1 MDILSSATIHGLLH
15 SYGLWMLFALI
26 MLESMAVPLPGETAL
41 ISAALYAGSTHEV
54 SIVVVVLVAAAAA
67 IVGDNIGYMVG
78 RTIGS
83 RLVARYGRYIR
94 LDQSR
99 LKVGQ
104 YLFLRH
110 GGKIVFFGRFV
121 AFLRAYA
128 ALLAGI
134 NRMSWPRFL
143 VMNALG
149 ALCWAGLMG
158 GAAYL
163 FGGQIKRVSGPIGAL
178 LLVVAIGFV
187 VGGFLFFR
195 RHERELVRRA
205 EAALPGPLL
214 PP

>member
-1 MDILSSATIHGLLH
+1 MEILSSVTLHGLLH
-15 SYGLWMLFALI
+15 TYGLWMVFALI
-26 MLESMAVPLPGETAL
+26 MLESMAVPLPGETDL
-41 ISAALYAGSTHEV
+41 ISAALYAGSTHEI
-54 SIVVVVLVAAAAA
+54 SIVVVILVAASAA
-67 IVGDNIGYMVG
+67 IVGDNVGYLVG

-94 LDQSR
+94 LDEAR

-163 FGGQIKRVSGPIGAL
+163 FGGQIRRVSGPVGGVV
-178 LLVVAIGFV
+178 LVVAIGFV
-187 VGGFLFFR
+187 VGGFFFFR
-195 RHERELVRRA
+195 RHER
-205 EAALPGPLL
+205 
-214 PP
+214 